1 MTNLLGSVELVAGSW
16 DLRTFLQNSFRTLDQ
31 WFSLAVAIVGLVAIA
46 WATWQIVSALMS
58 QGRKQINWAVSII
71 LLIVGGAL
79 SASGGFQFVRGIAES
94 GQKTIND
101 LGGQTIMMFQYI
113 KSFLP

>member
-31 WFSLAVAIVGLVAIA
+31 WFSLAAMVVGLVAIA
-46 WATWQIVSALMS
+46 WATWQIVSSLMS
-58 QGRKQINWAVSII
+58 QGKKQINWAVAII
-71 LLIVGGAL
+71 LLLVGGAL
-79 SASGGFQFVRGIAES
+79 SMSNGFQFVRGIANS

-101 LGGQTIMMFQYI
+101 LGGQTIVMFQYI